1 VVLSDRSNVKSAS
14 RVVDLL
20 ELLARWGREMTHA
33 EIVQALGIP
42 KSSLSHLL
50 ATLRTRGYVEFLA
63 ERRTYVLG
71 KAVAALARQTMQ
83 LHDVIALI
91 GPVLR
96 SITEATNESS
106 ALGMLKGDHLEV
118 VAKVDSPHR
127 FLYHLRLGDTA
138 PLYASSGGK
147 VILAHLSPEMLEEY
161 LTRVDM
167 KQITPKTITAKSELR
182 RELKEATR
190 LGFAY
195 SREELTL
202 GVVSVSMAVLNGAG
216 TPIAALSIGAPLQR
230 FDKSLDRRARRALE
244 QAMVEVQQSVRK
256 LDSD

>member
-1 VVLSDRSNVKSAS
+1 
-14 RVVDLL
+14 
-20 ELLARWGREMTHA
+20 MTHA

-50 ATLRTRGYVEFLA
+50 ATLRTRGYVEFLP

-71 KAVAALARQTMQ
+71 KAVAALAQQTMQ

-91 GPVLR
+91 GPVLQ
-96 SITEATNESS
+96 SLTEATNESS
-106 ALGMLKGDHLEV
+106 ALGMLKGDYMEV

-147 VILAHLSPEMLEEY
+147 VILAHLPAEMLEEY
-161 LTRVDM
+161 LGRVQM
-167 KQITPKTITAKSELR
+167 NQITPQTIVSKSELR
-182 RELKEATR
+182 QELKEAART
-190 LGFAY
+190 GFAY

-202 GVVSVSMAVLNGAG
+202 GVTSVSMAVRNGAG
-216 TPIAALSIGAPLQR
+216 IPICALSIGAPVQR
-230 FDKSLDRRARRALE
+230 FDKSLDRRARRAL
-244 QAMVEVQQSVRK
+244 QHAVLEVQQSVRK
-256 LDSD
+256 VDAQ